1 MIGEGFEADRERLA
15 GGLRAL
21 RLEAELSTTQL
32 ARLLGWSQ
40 SKVSKT
46 ELGRTTPAVSDVE
59 VWCRATGA
67 GPARQRELRPLAER
81 LAHQSNRWRRELST
95 GRREMQRTV
104 HRLEKAATVVRVFS
118 PDVIVGLAQTRAYAE
133 AMFAMGRDP
142 YGPDARQWTEIVDAR
157 LARQAELANASKQF
171 YFVMGETALRRQL
184 IGSTAFDEQLSHLL
198 TVAKRPNVEM
208 SVIPFAGPERV
219 HQYHGFAIIG
229 DLDRDAESRVL
240 VETVTRAL
248 TVGATEEVREYVDY
262 FNALRAEA
270 VTGPDLVDLVRSLRS
285 RTL

>member
-1 MIGEGFEADRERLA
+1 MIADDFEADRERLA
-15 GGLRAL
+15 ESLRAL

-32 ARLLGWSQ
+32 GRLLGWSQ
-40 SKVSKT
+40 SKVSKI

-67 GPARQRELRPLAER
+67 EPDRQRELRPLAER

-133 AMFAMGRDP
+133 AMFTMGRDL
-142 YGPDARQWTEIVDAR
+142 YGPDARQRVEIVDAR
-157 LARQAELANASKQF
+157 LARQAELDDASKQF
-171 YFVMGETALRRQL
+171 YFVMGETALHRRL
-184 IGSTAFDEQLSHLL
+184 VRAEAFDEQLSRLL
-198 TVAKRPNVEM
+198 TIATMPNVEI

-219 HQYHGFAIIG
+219 HQYHGFAVIG
-229 DLDRDAESRVL
+229 DPDRDAESRVL

-248 TVGATEEVREYVDY
+248 TIRTTDEVREYVDY
-262 FNALRAEA
+262 FNALRASA
-270 VTGPDLVDLVRSLRS
+270 VTGADFADLVRRLRS
-285 RTL
+285 RAH